1 MIPHL
6 SLALIMWIPRAPAP
20 TTDIRA
26 TMARFERECLRGR
39 GTSCETLQAELE
51 RALYQELMVMY
62 LGGKDLDRKV
72 LRVAARAELPE
83 LAAFGLRRLGR
94 WNSAEDVPLA
104 AAGLDSP
111 YPAVRSAA
119 DELVRSLNNPQLQ
132 RLAHRSQRSG
142 SEGSKSGLVPMEA
155 PNPKTIGASIYPG
168 ASYSFAAS
176 RPDFAVYTTSDAPDK
191 VLAHYAKG
199 KRVLTGAALGD
210 LRKQKSAKKN
220 DEAMAAEM
228 MQAMM
233 SGKDPQVIVKEM
245 MEADQAKNVDWTRG
259 IEGVEGVQSPRYVVL
274 EETGP
279 QKSPSRVV
287 AVYRDEALGA
297 TAVAFRLVP
306 PLPRVAGLGKDG
318 KMDTAYFQAIQ
329 ELQMRRD

>member
-26 TMARFERECLRGR
+26 TMARFERECLGGH

-51 RALYQELMVMY
+51 RTLFQELTVMY
-62 LGGKDLDRKV
+62 LGGKDPDRRL
-72 LRVAARAELPE
+72 LRVAARAQLPE
-83 LAAFGLRRLGR
+83 LAAFGLRHLGR
-94 WNSAEDVPLA
+94 GQFAEDAPLA
-104 AAGLDSP
+104 AAGLNSP

-119 DELVRSLNNPQLQ
+119 GELARSLNNPQLQ
-132 RLAHRSQRSG
+132 RLVARSQRSG
-142 SEGSKSGLVPMEA
+142 DEGSKSGLVPME
-155 PNPKTIGASIYPG
+155 PPHPKAIGASIYPG

-176 RPDFAVYTTSDAPDK
+176 RPDLAIYTTGDAPDK
-191 VLAHYAKG
+191 VVAHYANG
-199 KRVLTGAALGD
+199 KRVLTGAALGE
-210 LRKQKSAKKN
+210 LRKQKSGKKN

-233 SGKDPQVIVKEM
+233 SGKDPQVVMKQL
-245 MEADQAKNVDWTRG
+245 MESDQAKHVDWTRG
-259 IEGVEGVQSPRYVVL
+259 IEGEEGVQAPRYVVL
-274 EETGP
+274 EEAGP
-279 QKSPSRVV
+279 QKLPSRVV

-297 TAVAFRLVP
+297 TAIAFRLVP
-306 PLPRVAGLGKDG
+306 PAPAMAGLGKDG
-318 KMDTAYFQAIQ
+318 RLNTDYFQALQ